1 MYKTCLMNYKFSKI
15 DVIKFRKPETE
26 LKSLI
31 EDLKEYASF
40 SQC

>member
-1 MYKTCLMNYKFSKI
+1 MHKTCLMNYKFSKI

-31 EDLKEYASF
+31 EDLKQRICF
-40 SQC
+40 I